1 MSEVYETLQF
11 GRLEIHDEDVVL
23 MLEGLLGFS
32 QCKRFV
38 ILEDPAQAPF
48 QWLQSLDNTD
58 LSFVLVDPLLI
69 KADYQIQVPKEEV
82 RELELEDPKDARV
95 FVIVV
100 VPQDIRQV
108 TANLKGPI
116 VINPKMRRA
125 KQVILMDEQYP
136 TRYPFLVKM
145 QKEELKQKEE

>member
-1 MSEVYETLQF
+1 MAKVYETLQF
-11 GRLEIHDEDVVL
+11 GRLEIRDEDEVF
-23 MLEGLLGFS
+23 MAEGLLGFS
-32 QCKRFV
+32 HCKRFV

-58 LSFVLVDPLLI
+58 LSFVLVDPLLL

-100 VPQDIRQV
+100 VPQDVQQV
-108 TANLKGPI
+108 TANLKGPV
-116 VINPKMRRA
+116 VINPKNRRA

-136 TRYPFLVKM
+136 TRYPFLVEM
-145 QKEELKQKEE
+145 QKEELKEKKE

>member
-1 MSEVYETLQF
+1 MAEIYETLQF
-11 GRLEIHDEDVVL
+11 GKLEVRDEDVVV
-23 MLEGLLGFS
+23 MPEGLLGFS
-32 QCKRFV
+32 HCKRFV

-58 LSFVLVDPLLI
+58 LNFVLIDPLLI

-82 RELELEDPKDARV
+82 RQLELEDPKDARV
-95 FVIVV
+95 YVIVV
-100 VPQDIRQV
+100 VPQDVRQV

-116 VINPKMRRA
+116 VINPKKRRA

-136 TRYPFLVKM
+136 TRYPFLVEL
-145 QKEELKQKEE
+145 QKEELKQNPE